1 MVKRVMVECMFPELR
16 GGSIYKVGRGEAT
29 NVKAAISRA
38 FGEALKQVRGKRI
51 TTIKATLTIINIEP
65 EETCDKQTQCVPLK
79 ASHQA
84 VPNS

>member
-1 MVKRVMVECMFPELR
+1 MKRVMVECMFPELR
-16 GGSIYKVGRGEAT
+16 GGNIYKVGRGEAT

-65 EETCDKQTQCVPLK
+65 EETNVIDPSNSEGQTPVSGRP
-79 ASHQA
+79 
-84 VPNS
+84 